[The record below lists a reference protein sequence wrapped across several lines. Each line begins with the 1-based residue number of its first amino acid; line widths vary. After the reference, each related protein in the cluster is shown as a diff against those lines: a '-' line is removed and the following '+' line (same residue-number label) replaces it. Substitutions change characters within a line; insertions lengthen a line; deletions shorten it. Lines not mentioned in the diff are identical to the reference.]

1 MSSAAAMNDAASA
14 SGGVKRKWESGVG
27 TPLPHV
33 AQGKAYM
40 DWNATSPIFPEVA
53 DAVAPFFA
61 TEFGN
66 PSSDHCFG
74 APSRAA
80 VATARAQ
87 VAELM
92 GCEVGEVVFCGCGSE
107 ADTMAIRSGVA
118 LGRKSLAAG
127 STPHVIASAIE
138 HVAVSVCLDA
148 MQAAG
153 ELEVTYVSVDGEGR
167 VDPAAV
173 AAAVKA
179 TTVLVSVMHSNNEV
193 GTIQDIKAIAG
204 AARAARRALGGPGAE
219 ALLVHTDAAQS
230 VGKVPMKPKE
240 MDADLATI
248 VGHKFGAPKGIAALY
263 VRKGVALP
271 SLLLGGGQESGRRA
285 GTEAVP
291 MIVALGTAAGVV
303 CRELPAIAAHMRAC
317 CDELHA
323 ALAAGFGAD
332 RLRVNG
338 PALSEGDD
346 RRLPNTL
353 SVGIRGAAAG
363 AVLAD
368 LSAANVAASAS
379 AACHAS
385 EAAHSQVSFVLR
397 AMQVPHEFALG
408 TLRLSVG
415 RHTTSEEIKHAASA
429 IVASVLHTKGK
440 KA

>member
-1 MSSAAAMNDAASA
+1 
-14 SGGVKRKWESGVG
+14 
-27 TPLPHV
+27 
-33 AQGKAYM
+33 
-40 DWNATSPIFPEVA
+40 
-53 DAVAPFFA
+53 
-61 TEFGN
+61 
-66 PSSDHCFG
+66 
-74 APSRAA
+74 
-80 VATARAQ
+80 
-87 VAELM
+87 
-92 GCEVGEVVFCGCGSE
+92 
-107 ADTMAIRSGVA
+107 MAIRSGVA
-118 LGRKSLAAG
+118 LGCNSLAAG

-263 VRKGVALP
+263 VRNGVALP

-323 ALAAGFGAD
+323 ALAAGLGAD

-353 SVGIRGAAAG
+353 SVGIRGAAAEG
-363 AVLAD
+363 AVLAE

-429 IVASVLHTKGK
+429 IVASVLHTTGK
-440 KA
+440 KARWERHAADEGWELAQ